1 MGPVV
6 LSGVHTL
13 MVQVA
18 SLISPTQQLQLNV
31 PWRVGAGGQCWCDER
46 VLPVHG
52 PPTADWS
59 STQPSAAQ
67 SHTER
72 PHQQVPAGGC
82 CYLSIGRPSQTLAL
96 LKPLSFYWTQPHPCT
111 VPLSQPNMFK
121 NILFFSNSSF
131 LEPAQLAG
139 GGELVPGQQLLWR
152 WPLAVLQFLLLKHW
166 FQMVLDTKMEKSKP
180 PCETS
185 FQKKRISLKKGGRC
199 DQKTQ
204 PLPEQKMS
212 YCSNTCDRT

>member
-1 MGPVV
+1 MARRSRWTVLVWWESPSGPRPSHCR
-6 LSGVHTL
+6 LRS
-13 MVQVA
+13 
-18 SLISPTQQLQLNV
+18 
-31 PWRVGAGGQCWCDER
+31 R
-46 VLPVHG
+46 
-52 PPTADWS
+52 
-59 STQPSAAQ
+59 TQPSAAQ

-185 FQKKRISLKKGGRC
+185 FQKKRILTEERREMRSEDPAFAWAKDVLL
-199 DQKTQ
+199 Q
-204 PLPEQKMS
+204 
-212 YCSNTCDRT
+212 

>member
-1 MGPVV
+1 M
-6 LSGVHTL
+6 VHRSRWT
-13 MVQVA
+13 VQVWWE
-18 SLISPTQQLQLNV
+18 SPSS
-31 PWRVGAGGQCWCDER
+31 PWPSRCR
-46 VLPVHG
+46 LR
-52 PPTADWS
+52 S

-67 SHTER
+67 SHAER

-82 CYLSIGRPSQTLAL
+82 CYLSIGRLSQTLAL

-131 LEPAQLAG
+131 LEPAQVAG

-204 PLPEQKMS
+204 PLPEQKDVLLQLYLPRDIRVPSKGTEKS
-212 YCSNTCDRT
+212 YKVMLKGHESQSW